1 MTLCSYTCICVPA
14 HLIVD
19 MGMYLTRL
27 LSTHD
32 EPREYAATQYKD
44 HI

>member
-14 HLIVD
+14 HLVD

-32 EPREYAATQYKD
+32 GPREYAATQYKD